1 MLPGLDWEAKS
12 EIREN
17 ILVFA
22 PELINSSDFL
32 SGENTRGIF
41 CSEILGWLPYAFW
54 RGAGHQKDQTMI
66 RSLGF
71 FSSTLHSPEGE
82 RG

>member
-41 CSEILGWLPYAFW
+41 CSEILGWLLYAFW
-54 RGAGHQKDQTMI
+54 
-66 RSLGF
+66 
-71 FSSTLHSPEGE
+71 SPERPNHDSKVGIFQFNPSLSRGRE
-82 RG
+82 RPEM